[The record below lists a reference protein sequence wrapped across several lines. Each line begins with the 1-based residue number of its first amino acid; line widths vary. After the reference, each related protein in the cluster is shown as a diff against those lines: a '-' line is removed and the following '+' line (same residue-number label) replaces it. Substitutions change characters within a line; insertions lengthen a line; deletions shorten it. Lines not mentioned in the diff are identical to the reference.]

1 MRRAR
6 CAWSAAL
13 LLVTLPCAAAS
24 FRCGSALVRVGDA
37 ASEVLARC
45 GDPSQVTS
53 RSVLRP
59 PLVWRYGR
67 QVRAAGGDIEV
78 RVETWVYNF
87 GPDRLMQQL
96 DVEDGRVTKMESLG
110 YGHR

>member
-1 MRRAR
+1 MRRAH
-6 CAWSAAL
+6 CAWAAAL
-13 LLVTLPCAAAS
+13 LLATLPGAAGGCRWGTVRVRIAAAAS
-24 FRCGSALVRVGDA
+24 DVV
-37 ASEVLARC
+37 ARC
-45 GDPSQVTS
+45 GEPSQVTS

-59 PLVWRYGR
+59 PMVWRYGR

-96 DVEDGRVTKMESLG
+96 DVEDGRVTKMETLG

>member
-1 MRRAR
+1 MRPVH
-6 CAWSAAL
+6 CAWASAL
-13 LLVTLPCAAAS
+13 LLVTLPCTADS
-24 FRCGSALVRVGDA
+24 FRCGSVLVRVGDD
-37 ASEVLARC
+37 ASEVVARC
-45 GDPSQVTS
+45 GEPSQVTS

-59 PLVWRYGR
+59 PVVWRYGR

-87 GPDRLMQQL
+87 GPDRLMQRL
-96 DVEDGRVTKMESLG
+96 DVEDGRVTKMETLG

>member
-1 MRRAR
+1 M
-6 CAWSAAL
+6 
-13 LLVTLPCAAAS
+13 LVTLPCAAGS

-37 ASEVLARC
+37 SSDVIYRC
-45 GDPSQVTS
+45 GEPSQVSS
-53 RSVLRP
+53 RLVLRP
-59 PLVWRYGR
+59 PVVWRYGR
-67 QVRAAGGDIEV
+67 AVRAAGGDIEV

-96 DVEDGRVTKMESLG
+96 DVEDGRVTKMETLG